1 MKNNEV
7 ILALET
13 SQKTLSVALSFGDDV
28 ISEYSCYSSNA
39 HDKLLAVYV
48 QRLIGDHLSGDYSK
62 LNYIALSAGPGSFT
76 GLRVGA
82 AFAKGLCFGSEIKIL
97 AVPTLQAIGLE
108 AKSYLKSKHRRIIS
122 VLPSHKEQVYFQ
134 LFDLDSN
141 PLGDIEFENY
151 ESFQNIISEGDF
163 ICGIIPE
170 ELNLAATSIFPN
182 SKIICNY
189 ALQMI
194 ANEEFVEIETFEPI
208 YVSEFIPKTATKKL
222 NI

>member
-1 MKNNEV
+1 MKNNEI
-7 ILALET
+7 ILTLET
-13 SQKTLSVALSFGDDV
+13 SQRTLSVALSFGNDV
-28 ISEYSCYSSNA
+28 IAEYSCYSSNA
-39 HDKLLAVYV
+39 HDKLLALYA
-48 QRLIGDHLSGDYSK
+48 QRLIADHLSGDFSK
-62 LNYIALSAGPGSFT
+62 LNYVALSAGPGSFT
-76 GLRVGA
+76 GLRIGA

-97 AVPTLQAIGLE
+97 AVPTLQAIALE
-108 AKSYLKSKHRRIIS
+108 AKSHLKSEHKRIIS

-134 LFDLDSN
+134 LFDLNST

-151 ESFQNIISEGDF
+151 EIFQNIITDGDF

-182 SKIICNY
+182 SRIICNY

-194 ANEEFVEIETFEPI
+194 ANEEFAEIETFEPI

>member
-7 ILALET
+7 ILTLET
-13 SQKTLSVALSFGDDV
+13 SQKTLSVALSTGNDV
-28 ISEYSCYSSNA
+28 IAEYSCYSSNA

-76 GLRVGA
+76 GLRIGA
-82 AFAKGLCFGSEIKIL
+82 AFAKGLCFGSDIRIL
-97 AVPTLQAIGLE
+97 AVPTLKAIALE
-108 AKSYLKSKHRRIIS
+108 GKSYLNSEQKRIIS

-134 LFDLDSN
+134 LFDWDSS
-141 PLGDIEFENY
+141 PLGDIEFEKY
-151 ESFQNIISEGDF
+151 ESFHKIVTQVDL
-163 ICGIIPE
+163 ICGIIPQ
-170 ELNLAATSIFPN
+170 ELNLAATTINPN

-194 ANEEFVEIETFEPI
+194 ENQEFADIETFEPI